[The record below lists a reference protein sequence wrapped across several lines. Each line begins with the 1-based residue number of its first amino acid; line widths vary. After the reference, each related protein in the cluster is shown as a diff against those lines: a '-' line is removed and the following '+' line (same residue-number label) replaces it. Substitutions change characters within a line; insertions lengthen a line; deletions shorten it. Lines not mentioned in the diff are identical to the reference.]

1 MHDIH
6 VQCNTF
12 PSCAVGEIIE
22 SNGGSKFQ
30 WATEIEERNK
40 LWKAR
45 HNAWYADM
53 ALRPGCK
60 VRAKHQSHLLL
71 EVSNFDL
78 FILITLHLSSSSISN
93 FAPIDACKLS
103 I

>member
-1 MHDIH
+1 MIF
-6 VQCNTF
+6 CI
-12 PSCAVGEIIE
+12 SSGEIIE

-30 WATEIEERNK
+30 WATELEERNK

-60 VRAKHQSHLLL
+60 VMHSPHLIGL
-71 EVSNFDL
+71 
-78 FILITLHLSSSSISN
+78 
-93 FAPIDACKLS
+93 
-103 I
+103 

>member
-1 MHDIH
+1 
-6 VQCNTF
+6 VYFVSLRQTCSQCAKLYYWF
-12 PSCAVGEIIE
+12 ASFSGEIIE

-30 WATEIEERNK
+30 WATELEERNK

-60 VRAKHQSHLLL
+60 VNAQ
-71 EVSNFDL
+71 V
-78 FILITLHLSSSSISN
+78 IL
-93 FAPIDACKLS
+93 
-103 I
+103 

>member
-1 MHDIH
+1 MFI
-6 VQCNTF
+6 F
-12 PSCAVGEIIE
+12 SFFFSGEIIE

-30 WATEIEERNK
+30 WATELEERNK

-60 VRAKHQSHLLL
+60 VKHAH
-71 EVSNFDL
+71 L
-78 FILITLHLSSSSISN
+78 FIVW
-93 FAPIDACKLS
+93 CKALAKR
-103 I
+103 

>member
-1 MHDIH
+1 MTSGLVDNNHILFKLTSSPQCKC
-6 VQCNTF
+6 VQNCTCDARLLHF
-12 PSCAVGEIIE
+12 SGEIIE

-30 WATEIEERNK
+30 WATELEERNK

-60 VRAKHQSHLLL
+60 VKHASLFFR
-71 EVSNFDL
+71 VVFVRDL
-78 FILITLHLSSSSISN
+78 SVYIY
-93 FAPIDACKLS
+93 DK
-103 I
+103 

>member
-1 MHDIH
+1 M
-6 VQCNTF
+6 QNCTCNASLLHF
-12 PSCAVGEIIE
+12 SGEIIE

-30 WATEIEERNK
+30 WATELEERNK

-60 VRAKHQSHLLL
+60 VKFFSVVFISVYLLL
-71 EVSNFDL
+71 I
-78 FILITLHLSSSSISN
+78 ILYP
-93 FAPIDACKLS
+93 AA
-103 I
+103 

>member
-1 MHDIH
+1 MTSDLVDNNHILFKLTPSS
-6 VQCNTF
+6 QCKYAQNCNTACRLF
-12 PSCAVGEIIE
+12 YFSGEIIE

-30 WATEIEERNK
+30 WATELEERNK

-60 VRAKHQSHLLL
+60 VKHTSLFFSVVFISVYLL
-71 EVSNFDL
+71 
-78 FILITLHLSSSSISN
+78 
-93 FAPIDACKLS
+93 
-103 I
+103 